1 MLNDKSETLKTI
13 IRDILIFY
21 LVSFVLVL
29 ATKTAFAFINGDEI
43 LEVSMLTFRSYLLGT
58 VTTEEK
64 VFSMVVDNIGIFA
77 VHFTLFFSLLLYYF
91 ILTSDM
97 SEVTKVVVS
106 LVSLVIGIVSIIFMR
121 ERFIFCIPFALAL
134 CGILYI
140 LTRVL
145 DGKLNIDSKFI
156 VIFNRIFVVLV
167 SVVGIALV
175 VKPYIFE

>member
-29 ATKTAFAFINGDEI
+29 VTKIVFAFINGDDM
-43 LEVSMLTFRSYLLGT
+43 LEVGMLTFRSYLLGT

-64 VFSMVVDNIGIFA
+64 VFSMVVDNVGIFA

-91 ILTSDM
+91 ILTSDT
-97 SEVTKVVVS
+97 SEVTKVVVALMS
-106 LVSLVIGIVSIIFMR
+106 LVLAAIAIIYMR

-140 LTRVL
+140 LTRVFNGKLKL
-145 DGKLNIDSKFI
+145 DGKFL
-156 VIFNRIFVVLV
+156 VIFNRIFVALV

>member
-29 ATKTAFAFINGDEI
+29 VTKIVFAFINGDEI

-77 VHFTLFFSLLLYYF
+77 VHFALLF
-91 ILTSDM
+91 
-97 SEVTKVVVS
+97 
-106 LVSLVIGIVSIIFMR
+106 
-121 ERFIFCIPFALAL
+121 
-134 CGILYI
+134 YI
-140 LTRVL
+140 DIR
-145 DGKLNIDSKFI
+145 
-156 VIFNRIFVVLV
+156 
-167 SVVGIALV
+167 
-175 VKPYIFE
+175 YE